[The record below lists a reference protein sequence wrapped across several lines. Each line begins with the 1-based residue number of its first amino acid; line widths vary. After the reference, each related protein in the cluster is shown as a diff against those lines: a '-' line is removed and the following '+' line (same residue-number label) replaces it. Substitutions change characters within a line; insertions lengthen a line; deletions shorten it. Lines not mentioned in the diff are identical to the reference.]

1 MDNCCFP
8 TRIFSFSSYNVQVI
22 WVTVPFHLDPL
33 ELDHLHSFLSF
44 SFAGSALNALVEETI
59 AVTSF
64 PLERPAVR
72 ARRRD
77 PRITT
82 GSLPYF
88 IAGEENRLVTF
99 VSTHEASVFEFGNP
113 ILLIGPSGAGK
124 TVIAMH
130 LAARHAAEQSAGGE
144 PAKVI
149 YLPAIDFARQYA
161 EAVAADDL
169 PPLRT
174 EINDAAILIIDDLHL
189 IASKPAAQDELA
201 MRIESRTAA
210 GMPTLLT
217 CRRLPSEIRGLR
229 PLLNSRVLPG
239 LTIPIAMPTGPTR
252 LQLLRELSLHFGL
265 EVESGLLE
273 VLHDGLSDHLP
284 VRSLEAALKQVS
296 LWCRMH
302 DSDPTMEAIQSAIN
316 RVGIVEEVS
325 LAAITNAVARYFRMK
340 ASELRSSSRKQNLV
354 RARSLAMLLAR
365 QMTGKSMHQIG
376 DHFGGRDHTTV
387 LHAIRKTLALLES
400 DSEMR
405 RAADEV
411 AEKLSTAA

>member
-1 MDNCCFP
+1 M
-8 TRIFSFSSYNVQVI
+8 
-22 WVTVPFHLDPL
+22 
-33 ELDHLHSFLSF
+33 
-44 SFAGSALNALVEETI
+44 NALVEETI

-77 PRITT
+77 TRITS

-99 VSTHEASVFEFGNP
+99 VSTSETSVFEFGNP

-124 TVIAMH
+124 TAIAMH
-130 LAARHAAEQSAGGE
+130 LAARQAVDQSIDGE
-144 PAKVI
+144 PVKVI
-149 YLPAIDFARQYA
+149 HFPAIDFARQYA

-174 EINDAAILIIDDLHL
+174 EINEAPILVIDDLHL
-189 IASKPAAQDELA
+189 IADKSAAQDELA
-201 MRIESRTAA
+201 MRIETRTAMGLA
-210 GMPTLLT
+210 TILT
-217 CRRLPSEIRGLR
+217 CRRLPSEVRGLR
-229 PLLNSRVLPG
+229 PLLVSRVLPG
-239 LTIPIAMPTGPTR
+239 LTIPIELPTGASR
-252 LQLLRELSLHFGL
+252 LQLLRELALHFGL
-265 EVESGLLE
+265 EIESGLLE
-273 VLHDGLSDHLP
+273 VLHDGLSDNLP
-284 VRSLEAALKQVS
+284 ARSLEAALKQVS

-302 DSDPTMEAIQSAIN
+302 ESDPTMEAIQSAIDRLGN
-316 RVGIVEEVS
+316 VKEVS
-325 LAAITNAVARYFRMK
+325 LSSITNAVARYFKMK

-387 LHAIRKTLALLES
+387 LHAIRKTQSLLENDS
-400 DSEMR
+400 DLR

-411 AEKLSTAA
+411 TEKLCVAV